1 MVFVLSLFGV
11 VAKDIVER
19 TLCGFAA
26 CGWHHGCNVLAAHC
40 KQEEHDGCM
49 DLLVRIL
56 GPVLVEGPGLE
67 RAPLG
72 PKPRLVLGVLAAHRG
87 EVVSIDRL
95 CDALW
100 GDEPPAAAVATLQS
114 HLSRVRRALEP
125 SGEIVATDGGYRLT
139 IPEGG
144 LDVDYFDRLTSQA
157 TTEPDPATAADLLG
171 AALSWWRGRAFGDLA
186 DHEWIRPEAVRLD
199 ELRQT
204 QTEAWI
210 ESRLASGGD
219 MSLIGDLERLTA
231 TYPLREC
238 FVCQL
243 MIALYRDG
251 RQGEALRRAN
261 EFRALLREDMG
272 LEPSASLQATE
283 RRILA
288 DDDTLSRPVEQ
299 KTSRQSHPLVID
311 NPTPL
316 VGREQDLTRITT
328 ALRRAQ
334 LVTLTG
340 PGGVGK
346 TRLARRLAA
355 TNLAFRDGGV
365 FIELAAVS
373 NPHSLSDA
381 LATALD
387 VQPRQHVTIE
397 KAVVD
402 ALAERGQLIVFDNC
416 EHLLDT
422 LVPFLDRIRAECPD
436 VRMLTTSREALGLP
450 GEVVLAVAPLPSVG
464 PDHISL
470 DAIASAP
477 AVRLLVDRVATAVPG
492 FVITSTNA
500 EVLNEI
506 CRRLDGLPLALELV
520 AAWFRS
526 LSPETILER
535 LDTPSVVLS
544 SSMRLADRRHRTL
557 RDTVAW
563 SFQQLNHDEQVLF
576 ARLAAF
582 AGSFDLAAV
591 KAVCAEQYSATV
603 DGPHEALD
611 IVGMLSALVE
621 KSMVQRISQEPTRY
635 RLLETLRTYGREQL
649 NEFES
654 ANLVD
659 DAHLDWFT
667 GLSERAGV
675 GLTGPDEAWWSQQI
689 ESDFD
694 NYRAAFGRS
703 VRVGKVDAALRIVA
717 GLREFGFR
725 RIRYELNSWATSCL
739 ELPGAADHHR
749 YPVVMA
755 MVSYGHFVRG
765 DLEASLD
772 VGLRV
777 IDIQTAEH
785 SSSGLAERA
794 LANTLFYVGR
804 TDDALEWMD
813 RMVANARGG
822 TPARLAHAL
831 YMRSVAE
838 TSMGRT
844 VRGAILAGEAQA
856 PATASGSPTA
866 LAGAAYALGLAL
878 EGSEPV
884 ESLRHL
890 RTAAQLAR
898 SVGNRWMEAFAQTEV
913 WWLEARNGDLRTAL
927 AGSGVV
933 IDTWYR
939 GGDWVSLR
947 LSLRRVFD
955 LLTKHGDHNAAAT
968 LYGALSAS
976 GATSARPFAPGDP
989 DDFPEAVARVKAA
1002 LGAENFNEAVQQG
1015 TRLSEGALV
1024 SFVQQRIALAG

>member
-1 MVFVLSLFGV
+1 
-11 VAKDIVER
+11 
-19 TLCGFAA
+19 
-26 CGWHHGCNVLAAHC
+26 
-40 KQEEHDGCM
+40 M

-56 GPVLVEGPGLE
+56 GPVVVEGPGLE

-125 SGEIVATDGGYRLT
+125 SGEIVAADGGYRLT
-139 IPEGG
+139 IADGG
-144 LDVDYFDRLTSQA
+144 LDVDHFDRLTRQA
-157 TTEPDPATAADLLG
+157 TSEPDPAIAADLLG
-171 AALSWWRGRAFGDLA
+171 DALSWWRGRAFGDLA

-204 QTEAWI
+204 QNEAWI
-210 ESRLASGGD
+210 ESRLANGGD
-219 MSLIGDLERLTA
+219 MSVIGDLERLTA
-231 TYPLREC
+231 NYPLREC

-288 DDDTLSRPVEQ
+288 DDDTLGRPDEQ
-299 KTSRQSHPLVID
+299 TRSRQSHPLVID

-316 VGREQDLTRITT
+316 VGREQDLTRIAS
-328 ALRRAQ
+328 ALDRAQ

-346 TRLARRLAA
+346 TRLARRIAA
-355 TNLAFRDGGV
+355 TDLGFRNGVAFV
-365 FIELAAVS
+365 ELAAVS
-373 NPHSLSDA
+373 NPNSLSDA

-397 KAVVD
+397 RAMVD
-402 ALAERGQLIVFDNC
+402 ALAERGQLLVFDNC

-422 LVPFLDRIRAECPD
+422 LVPFLDRIRAQCPD
-436 VRMLTTSREALGLP
+436 VRMLATSREALGLP
-450 GEVVLAVAPLPSVG
+450 GEVVLAVLPLAAVESDDISV
-464 PDHISL
+464 DT
-470 DAIASAP
+470 IASAP

-492 FVITSTNA
+492 FELTTTNA

-520 AAWFRS
+520 AARFRS

-563 SFQQLNHDEQVLF
+563 SFRQLNPAEQLLF

-582 AGSFDLAAV
+582 AGSFDLEAV
-591 KAVCAEQYSATV
+591 KAVCAEPDSASV
-603 DGPHEALD
+603 DGPYETLD
-611 IVGMLSALVE
+611 IVEMLSALVE
-621 KSMVQRISQEPTRY
+621 KSMVQRVSQDRY

-649 NEFES
+649 NESES
-654 ANLVD
+654 ANLID

-667 GLSERAGV
+667 DLSERAGV
-675 GLTGPDEAWWSQQI
+675 GLTGPDEARWSQQI

-703 VRVGKVDAALRIVA
+703 VRLGNVDAALRIVA

-725 RIRYELNSWATSCL
+725 RIRYELSAWATSCL

-777 IDIQTAEH
+777 IDIQTKDH
-785 SSSGLAERA
+785 SSSGLAERS

-804 TDDALEWMD
+804 TDEALEWMD
-813 RMVANARGG
+813 RMVLNARQG

-838 TSMGRT
+838 TSMGGT

-878 EGSEPV
+878 EGSEPA

-890 RTAAQLAR
+890 RTAAQLAH

-913 WWLEARNGDLRTAL
+913 WWLEARHGDLRTAL

-955 LLTKHGDHNAAAT
+955 LLMKHGDHEAAAT

-989 DDFPEAVARVKAA
+989 DDFPEAVEQVKAA
-1002 LGAENFNEAVQQG
+1002 LGARHFDEAVQQG
-1015 TRLSEGALV
+1015 ARLTESALV
-1024 SFVQQRIALAG
+1024 TFIQQRIALAG

>member
-1 MVFVLSLFGV
+1 
-11 VAKDIVER
+11 
-19 TLCGFAA
+19 
-26 CGWHHGCNVLAAHC
+26 
-40 KQEEHDGCM
+40 M

-56 GPVLVEGPGLE
+56 GPVLVEGLGLE
-67 RAPLG
+67 RATLG

-114 HLSRVRRALEP
+114 HLSRLRRALEP

-139 IPEGG
+139 IADGG
-144 LDVDYFDRLTSQA
+144 LDVDQFDRLTRQA
-157 TTEPDPATAADLLG
+157 ASEPDAARAADLLG
-171 AALSWWRGRAFGDLA
+171 SALSWWRGRAFGDLA

-204 QTEAWI
+204 QNEAWI
-210 ESRLASGGD
+210 ESRLAKGGD

-231 TYPLREC
+231 NYPLREC
-238 FVCQL
+238 FVRQL

-261 EFRALLREDMG
+261 EFRTLLREDMG
-272 LEPSASLQATE
+272 LEPSVSLQESE

-299 KTSRQSHPLVID
+299 KASRQPHPLVID

-316 VGREQDLTRITT
+316 VGREQDLTRIAT
-328 ALRRAQ
+328 ALDRAQ
-334 LVTLTG
+334 LVTLSG

-346 TRLARRLAA
+346 TRLARRMAA
-355 TNLAFRDGGV
+355 TDLGFRDGVV

-373 NPHSLSDA
+373 NPNSLSDA

-397 KAVVD
+397 RAVLD
-402 ALAERGQLIVFDNC
+402 ALAERGQLLVFDNC

-436 VRMLTTSREALGLP
+436 VRMLATSREALGLP
-450 GEVVLAVAPLPSVG
+450 GEVVLAVHPLATVE
-464 PDHISL
+464 PDEISL
-470 DAIASAP
+470 ETVASAP
-477 AVRLLVDRVATAVPG
+477 AVQLLVERVATAVPG
-492 FVITSTNA
+492 FVITPTNA

-520 AAWFRS
+520 AARFRS

-557 RDTVAW
+557 RDTVGW
-563 SFQQLNHDEQVLF
+563 SFRQLNHDEQVLF

-582 AGSFDLAAV
+582 AGSFDLAAA
-591 KAVCAEQYSATV
+591 KAVCAEPGSTIV
-603 DGPHEALD
+603 DGADEIPDVVE
-611 IVGMLSALVE
+611 MLSALVE

-654 ANLVD
+654 ANLID
-659 DAHLDWFT
+659 DAHLHWFT
-667 GLSERAGV
+667 ELSERAGV
-675 GLTGPDEAWWSQQI
+675 GLTGPDEARWSQQI

-694 NYRAAFGRS
+694 NYRAAFVRS
-703 VRVGKVDAALRIVA
+703 VRLGNVDAALRIVA

-725 RIRYELNSWATSCL
+725 RIRYELSSWATSCL
-739 ELPGAADHHR
+739 ELPGAADHPR
-749 YPVVMA
+749 YPLVMA
-755 MVSYGHFVRG
+755 IVSYGHFVRG

-777 IDIQTAEH
+777 IDIQTAER

-794 LANTLFYVGR
+794 LGNTLFYVGQ

-813 RMVANARGG
+813 RMVANARQG

-838 TSMGRT
+838 TSMGRN

-878 EGSEPV
+878 EGSEPA

-890 RTAAQLAR
+890 RTAAQLAH

-947 LSLRRVFD
+947 LSLRRVVD
-955 LLTKHGDHNAAAT
+955 LLMKHGDHDAAAT

-976 GATSARPFAPGDP
+976 GATSASPFAPGDP
-989 DDFPEAVARVKAA
+989 DDFAVVVEQVKAA
-1002 LGAENFNEAVQQG
+1002 LGAEHFHEAVQQG
-1015 TRLSEGALV
+1015 TRLSESALV
-1024 SFVQQRIALAG
+1024 TFVQQRIELAS

>member
-1 MVFVLSLFGV
+1 
-11 VAKDIVER
+11 
-19 TLCGFAA
+19 
-26 CGWHHGCNVLAAHC
+26 
-40 KQEEHDGCM
+40 M

-56 GPVLVEGPGLE
+56 GPVVVEGSGPE

-87 EVVSIDRL
+87 KVVSIDRL

-125 SGEIVATDGGYRLT
+125 GGEIVAADGGYRLT
-139 IPEGG
+139 IPDGG
-144 LDVDYFDRLTSQA
+144 LDVDHFDRLTKQA
-157 TTEPDPATAADLLG
+157 SSEPDPAASADLLG
-171 AALSWWRGRAFGDLA
+171 TALSWWRGRAFGDLA

-204 QTEAWI
+204 QNEAWN
-210 ESRLASGGD
+210 ESRLANGGD
-219 MSLIGDLERLTA
+219 MFLIGDLERLTA
-231 TYPLREC
+231 TYPLRET

-261 EFRALLREDMG
+261 EFRALLRDDMG

-288 DDDTLSRPVEQ
+288 DDDTLSHPVEP
-299 KTSRQSHPLVID
+299 TRSRQSHPLVID

-316 VGREQDLTRITT
+316 VGREQDLARIAT
-328 ALRRAQ
+328 ALEQAQ

-346 TRLARRLAA
+346 TRLARRIAA
-355 TNLAFRDGGV
+355 TNFDLRNGVV

-373 NPHSLSDA
+373 NPNSLSDA

-397 KAVVD
+397 KAVVE
-402 ALAERGQLIVFDNC
+402 ALAEREQLLVFDNC
-416 EHLLDT
+416 EHLLDA
-422 LVPFLDRIRAECPD
+422 LVPFLDRVRVQCPD
-436 VRMLTTSREALGLP
+436 VRMLATSREALGLP
-450 GEVVLAVAPLPSVG
+450 GELVLGILPLAAVQSDDISV
-464 PDHISL
+464 DM
-470 DAIASAP
+470 IASAP
-477 AVRLLVDRVATAVPG
+477 AVRLLVDRVGNAVPG
-492 FVITSTNA
+492 FEITPTNA

-520 AAWFRS
+520 AARFRS
-526 LSPETILER
+526 LSPEMILER

-563 SFQQLNHDEQVLF
+563 SFRQLNPDEQVLF
-576 ARLAAF
+576 ARLAVF
-582 AGSFDLAAV
+582 AGSFDLEAV
-591 KAVCAEQYSATV
+591 KAVCAEPDAAIAHGQRET
-603 DGPHEALD
+603 PD

-621 KSMVQRISQEPTRY
+621 KSMVQRVSQDRY

-654 ANLVD
+654 ANLID
-659 DAHLDWFT
+659 DAHLAWFT
-667 GLSERAGV
+667 DLSERAGV
-675 GLTGPDEAWWSQQI
+675 GLTGPDEAQWSQQI

-694 NYRAAFGRS
+694 NYRAAFGRG
-703 VRVGKVDAALRIVA
+703 VRLGNVDAALRIVA

-725 RIRYELNSWATSCL
+725 RIRYELSSWATSCL

-777 IDIQTAEH
+777 IDIQTKDH

-794 LANTLFYVGR
+794 LANVLFYVGR
-804 TDDALEWMD
+804 TDEALEWMD
-813 RMVANARGG
+813 RLVANAREG
-822 TPARLAHAL
+822 TSARLAHAL

-878 EGSEPV
+878 EGSEPA

-890 RTAAQLAR
+890 RTAAQLAH

-939 GGDWVSLR
+939 GGDWASLR

-955 LLTKHGDHNAAAT
+955 LLAKHGDHDAAAT

-989 DDFPEAVARVKAA
+989 DDFPVAVEQVRAA
-1002 LGAENFNEAVQQG
+1002 LGAERFNKAVQQG
-1015 TRLSEGALV
+1015 ACFTESALV
-1024 SFVQQRIALAG
+1024 TFVQQRIALSG